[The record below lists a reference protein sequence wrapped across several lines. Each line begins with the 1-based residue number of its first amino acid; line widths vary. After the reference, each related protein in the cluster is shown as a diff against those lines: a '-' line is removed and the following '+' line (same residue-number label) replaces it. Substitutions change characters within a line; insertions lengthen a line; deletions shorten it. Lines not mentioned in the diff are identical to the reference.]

1 MRIKRIA
8 FFLLLLSLM
17 FLVSCGLTTCKAS
30 GCDANSYKSGYCEYH
45 YALHVGADILGNL
58 FK

>member
-1 MRIKRIA
+1 MKKA
-8 FFLLLLSLM
+8 TLLVVCLLFILTLSG
-17 FLVSCGLTTCKAS
+17 CGLTTCKAS

-58 FK
+58 FA

>member
-1 MRIKRIA
+1 MKRTMLTVLC
-8 FFLLLLSLM
+8 LLFVLALSAC
-17 FLVSCGLTTCKAS
+17 SLTTCKAS
-30 GCDANSYKSGYCEYH
+30 GCDANSYKGGYCEYH